1 MYITYVGICSPEF
14 QFIFRSLYVCI
25 SSIAAT
31 CVIRMFVCVRV
42 QLFCMLVIVPNLYIS
57 IVYSI
62 PNSTLDCRL
71 LTHTYTCV
79 ESSLNS
85 IVLDL

>member
-14 QFIFRSLYVCI
+14 QFIFRSLYVFHLSRLHVLSVCLY
-25 SSIAAT
+25 
-31 CVIRMFVCVRV
+31 VCVYSYFACSLSF
-42 QLFCMLVIVPNLYIS
+42 QICIY
-57 IVYSI
+57 VYSI

-71 LTHTYTCV
+71 LTQTYTCV